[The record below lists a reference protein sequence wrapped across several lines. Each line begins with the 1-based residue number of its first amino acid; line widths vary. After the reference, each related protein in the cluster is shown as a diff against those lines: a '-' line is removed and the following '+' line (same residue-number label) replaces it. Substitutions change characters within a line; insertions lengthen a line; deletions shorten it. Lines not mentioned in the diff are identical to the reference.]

1 MIKSESFKEFK
12 KFFKNAPHDD
22 SYACF
27 GLCYSLG
34 GIIIGPCIWNKQYIA
49 NCCTKVEEINYH
61 YWLLEDDDG
70 MTLTAFLPLQD
81 ILAMTEEIYEELL
94 CNFKLEIKKV
104 KEQLK
109 LEKIND
115 DF

>member
-1 MIKSESFKEFK
+1 MRIDTFKRFK
-12 KFFKNAPHDD
+12 QFFKDAPHDILD
-22 SYACF
+22 SYF
-27 GLCYSLG
+27 GICYTFG
-34 GIIIGPCIWNKQYIA
+34 GELIGPCIWNKQYIA

-104 KEQLK
+104 KEKLK